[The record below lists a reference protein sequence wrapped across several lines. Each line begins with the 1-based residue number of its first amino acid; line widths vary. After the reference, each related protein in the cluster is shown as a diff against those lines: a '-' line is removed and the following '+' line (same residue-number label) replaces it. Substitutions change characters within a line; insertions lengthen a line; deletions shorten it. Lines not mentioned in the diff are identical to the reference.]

1 MMPSLLQDAVMAGRN
16 RMPRHADG
24 FRGYRDDP
32 PPVMRRAPQPF
43 SIHPAALEEELAMQH
58 REMQRIIAENRLVID
73 DNTLLQRELSD
84 AKDEIRRLGQVVPKL
99 RAEKE
104 AETRELIERGLKLE
118 ADLRAV
124 APVRAEV
131 VQLRAEIQKL
141 NAVRQELA
149 SQVQGL
155 TQDVTRL
162 QAENQQLVAMR
173 ADIDGMQKELIET
186 RRAYEYERKANEEQV
201 EQRLAM
207 EKNLISMA
215 REIEQLRAEQM
226 NADRRTR
233 GLGGGGYGTMN
244 GGPEMRYSGALYG
257 SVYRNSWGPYDRP
270 GTGR

>member
-1 MMPSLLQDAVMAGRN
+1 MAGRN

-32 PPVMRRAPQPF
+32 RPVMHHGPQQF
-43 SIHPAALEEELAMQH
+43 SIHPAALEEELAMQY

-73 DNTLLQRELSD
+73 DNTLLQRELTD
-84 AKDEIRRLGQVVPKL
+84 AKDEIHRLGLVIPKL

-104 AETRELIERGLKLE
+104 AETRELIERGMKLE
-118 ADLRAV
+118 ADLRA
-124 APVRAEV
+124 AEPLRAEV

-141 NAVRQELA
+141 NALRQEL
-149 SQVQGL
+149 STQVQGL

-173 ADIDGMQKELIET
+173 IDSDGMRNELVET

-201 EQRLAM
+201 EQKQAM
-207 EKNLISMA
+207 ERNLISMA

-226 NADRRTR
+226 NADRRAR
-233 GLGGGGYGTMN
+233 GLGGGGYGMMN
-244 GGPEMRYSGALYG
+244 GGPEMRYSGGSYG
-257 SVYRNSWGPYDRP
+257 NGYSNGWGPYDKRGP
-270 GTGR
+270 RR